1 MKIKQLLKL
10 TGKICAV
17 LLVLM
22 FSIEIC
28 MAQSNTFS
36 GVVKDEQ
43 GNVIVGAN
51 VKLKASAKVTATDQ
65 KGDFTFINIASQTET
80 VVVSF
85 IGFGTVEI
93 QLTANVKK
101 TITLNS
107 STSLMDQVVVTGMF
121 DKRKRIDASV
131 AITTINT
138 VQLERAAPASAADLL
153 KNAPGVFVNSS
164 NGEIRNS
171 VASRGITAGS
181 QDGSFGYEYV
191 SMQEDGIPV
200 TNITYFSY
208 GPDFFLR
215 PDATLARLE
224 AVRGGTASVT
234 AANAPGGIFNYV
246 SKTGGE
252 NFAGELRTKYGF
264 QGRSGG
270 NPLARIDVDF
280 GGPLKN
286 NWFFNIGGFYRYD
299 QSGRYAGYPI
309 NNGGQ
314 IKANVLK
321 TYKTGSLKII
331 GKYLND
337 RNGYVQLLPTNS
349 FSDPKPSEGFDIFST
364 ILMPKFDFTSPR
376 YIGEGNISLNPSN
389 LVKSKYKSAGAVWEQ
404 NLGNNWSL
412 TNAFRYSENSIL
424 YNTTNAAIMSGTDLT
439 SYALISGLTGLGF
452 GNYSFKDAKTG
463 AELMSVNATP
473 GPGGLPAYSVAKD
486 ILPGQNVSPHS
497 IYFSVLG
504 TYENEVDE
512 IINQF
517 TINKRFK
524 NMSFN
529 AGMYYGRSEAHRYSG
544 IDGVALG
551 TIEDRPRLTS
561 LTFTGATLGGTTGVH
576 QVTNGDGI
584 AQANGDTGNFL
595 DFNVKQAQYAFFL
608 GQTWNL
614 SPKLTFDWGGRFE
627 TATVSANNKRTFFK
641 TGLQGGT
648 DNDPKTYF
656 NNNTLDRVTSV
667 EFEKT
672 LNTFSFSGALNYKF
686 NDNTA
691 VYTRYSRGKKSPD
704 MDVYFAANRP
714 ETVALLNPEV
724 RTTEQLELGLKARRK
739 NLDLFV
745 TPFYS
750 VLSGVPNGA
759 FFTNAD
765 GTLYTTPSLYSKYR
779 TFGIEIEGDYKIVK
793 NLSVKAIA
801 TFQRSKIVEAEYW
814 VANAPGIADDSKIS
828 YSGNETDN
836 NARIISRITPTYS
849 FSKLYVFLTWSYLGK
864 RQANAPNVFYLP
876 SFHNFDMGAGYNLTT
891 KLSLSANINNLFNN
905 YQVMSWA
912 RPGNLLA
919 QLTGAGSFNKAQF
932 DAAVANNTPYFTIS
946 NPPRAIF
953 ISAAYKF

>member
-1 MKIKQLLKL
+1 MKPKQLHKL
-10 TGKICAV
+10 PGNCLFALLLLLLSINIC
-17 LLVLM
+17 
-22 FSIEIC
+22 I
-28 MAQSNTFS
+28 AQTNTIS
-36 GVVKDEQ
+36 GIVKDEQ
-43 GNVIVGAN
+43 GNGIAGAT
-51 VKLKASAKVTATDQ
+51 VKLKTSGRTTTTDQ
-65 KGDFTFINIASQTET
+65 GGAFVFTNIASQKE
-80 VVVSF
+80 VVIISF
-85 IGFGTVEI
+85 LGFSAKEI
-93 QLTANVKK
+93 KLDVNSK
-101 TITLNS
+101 TNIILNS
-107 STSLMDQVVVTGMF
+107 AINTMDEVVVTGVF

-131 AITTINT
+131 AITTINSAQMDRIVPT
-138 VQLERAAPASAADLL
+138 SAADLL

-246 SKTGGE
+246 SKTGGNTFE
-252 NFAGELRTKYGF
+252 GEVRTKYGF
-264 QGRSGG
+264 QGRDGG
-270 NPLARIDVDF
+270 NPLARFDVDF
-280 GGPLKN
+280 GGPIKD
-286 NWFFNIGGFYRYD
+286 NWFFNVGGFYRYD
-299 QSGRYAGYPI
+299 QSGRYPGYPI
-309 NNGGQ
+309 NKGGQ
-314 IKANVLK
+314 IKANILK

-331 GKYLND
+331 GKYLDD

-349 FSDPKPSEGFDIFST
+349 FSDPKPSQGFDVFST
-364 ILMPKFDFTSPR
+364 ILMPKFEFTSPR
-376 YIGEGNISLNPSN
+376 YIGGGTISLDPSN
-389 LVKSKYKSAGAVWEQ
+389 LVKSKYKSVGAVWEQ
-404 NLGNNWSL
+404 KLGDNWSI
-412 TNAFRYSENSIL
+412 TNAFRYSENDIHYS
-424 YNTTNAAIMSGTDLT
+424 TTNAAIMGGTDLT
-439 SYALISGLTGLGF
+439 TYALLSGFTGLGY

-463 AELMSVNATP
+463 EELMSVNATP
-473 GPGGLPAYSVAKD
+473 GAGGLPSYSVAKD
-486 ILPGQNVSPHS
+486 ILPGQSVSPHS
-497 IYFSVLG
+497 IYFSILG
-504 TYENEVDE
+504 TYENQVDE
-512 IINQF
+512 VINQF
-517 TINKRFK
+517 TLNKRFK

-529 AGMYYGRSEAHRYSG
+529 AGMYYGRSKAHRYSG

-551 TIEDRPRLTS
+551 TIQDRPRLTS
-561 LTFTGATLGGTTGVH
+561 LTFTGTTLGGTTGIH
-576 QVTNGDGI
+576 QVTNADGI
-584 AQANGDTGNFL
+584 AQANGDTGGFL
-595 DFNVKQAQYAFFL
+595 DFSVTQAQYAFFL

-627 TATVSANNKRTFFK
+627 TAKVTAFNQRTYFK
-641 TGLQGGT
+641 TGAQGGT
-648 DNDPKTYF
+648 DNDVKTFY
-656 NNNTLDRVTSV
+656 NNNTLDRITSV
-667 EFEKT
+667 AFDRR

-691 VYTRYSRGKKSPD
+691 IYTRYSRGKKSPD

-724 RTTEQLELGLKARRK
+724 RTTEQLELCLKARRK

-750 VLSGVPNGA
+750 VLSGVPNA
-759 FFTNAD
+759 AIFTNAD

-779 TFGIEIEGDYKIVK
+779 TFGIEIEGNYTITK
-793 NLSVKAIA
+793 NLSLKAIA
-801 TFQRSKIVEAEYW
+801 TFQRSKIVEADYW
-814 VANAPGIADDSKIS
+814 VANSPGIADDTKIS

-836 NARIISRITPTYS
+836 NARIISRLTPTYHIN
-849 FSKLYVFLTWSYLGK
+849 KLYVFVTWSYLGK

-876 SFHNFDMGAGYNLTT
+876 SFSNFDMGAGYNLSRKIT
-891 KLSLSANINNLFNN
+891 LSANVNNLFNN

-912 RPGNLLA
+912 RPGNLLT

-946 NPPRAIF
+946 NPPRAF
-953 ISAAYKF
+953 YLTASYKF